1 MKSTF
6 TKQLFLAAFVLFSLN
21 GFSQSTFGD
30 IYQIFQTNCTFS
42 SCHDDEGPAFG
53 LNLKGTG
60 PGAMMEV
67 YDNIVG
73 VTPNNSTA
81 EGKNNKIIMPG
92 DPSRSFMFRKI
103 QHGLDASLTLDP
115 GENEP
120 MPLFGSPL
128 SDKKIEL
135 VRQWILHGAPATGTV
150 IDTNLIAQYYDNNG
164 VQSVSNPPAMPD
176 PSEGF
181 QIHLGPFFVPPGQEK
196 EVFIKH
202 NLFLQDNIEVTAIE
216 THMGLQS
223 HHFILNRFLA
233 EEETLCGVSVGA
245 EGPDAFPDG
254 FRGVDDPSHFSAL
267 FQVGAQQTGRLELP
281 YKTAFAWD
289 AGTIIDLNS
298 HYINANA
305 TQVLSADV
313 YINVYYQED
322 GIAVQDMQALMVPN
336 TSINLPSTGET
347 ITLTQ
352 NLPLFLCFP
361 SGMFLYA
368 LNSHTHKLGIDYDIY
383 KSDAAGQNV
392 EHLFDA
398 SCFQDA
404 VPGCVDEFYDYQHP
418 PERQFPSYYPL
429 TGGDWLKHEAKYVNN
444 TGQNVG
450 WGLTSNDEMMIMFM
464 FYVTDTTGLINF
476 APEVGADEA
485 STNEGESITIS
496 VLENDT
502 DIDGV
507 SVCGIAS
514 PPDNGEVTINEDG
527 TITYTPDEGFS
538 GVDQFEYTA
547 CDLVNN
553 PLSTDG
559 TVTVT
564 VNAPSSVLNQNIQHV
579 KVYPNPTS
587 GAVMIAMNSQEIRSI
602 QLLNIQGQWIQNL
615 SYNGQGGILSTDL
628 KAQNIPN
635 GMYWLVIEGNDN
647 LRKVAKVILMD

>member
-150 IDTNLIAQYYDNNG
+150 IDTNIIAQFYDNNG

-233 EEETLCGVSVGA
+233 EEETLCGISVGA
-245 EGPDAFPDG
+245 EGPDDFPDG

-289 AGTIIDLNS
+289 AG
-298 HYINANA
+298 
-305 TQVLSADV
+305 
-313 YINVYYQED
+313 YYYRFKF
-322 GIAVQDMQALMVPN
+322 
-336 TSINLPSTGET
+336 
-347 ITLTQ
+347 
-352 NLPLFLCFP
+352 PL
-361 SGMFLYA
+361 
-368 LNSHTHKLGIDYDIY
+368 H
-383 KSDAAGQNV
+383 
-392 EHLFDA
+392 
-398 SCFQDA
+398 
-404 VPGCVDEFYDYQHP
+404 
-418 PERQFPSYYPL
+418 
-429 TGGDWLKHEAKYVNN
+429 
-444 TGQNVG
+444 
-450 WGLTSNDEMMIMFM
+450 
-464 FYVTDTTGLINF
+464 
-476 APEVGADEA
+476 
-485 STNEGESITIS
+485 
-496 VLENDT
+496 
-502 DIDGV
+502 
-507 SVCGIAS
+507 
-514 PPDNGEVTINEDG
+514 
-527 TITYTPDEGFS
+527 
-538 GVDQFEYTA
+538 
-547 CDLVNN
+547 
-553 PLSTDG
+553 
-559 TVTVT
+559 
-564 VNAPSSVLNQNIQHV
+564 
-579 KVYPNPTS
+579 
-587 GAVMIAMNSQEIRSI
+587 
-602 QLLNIQGQWIQNL
+602 
-615 SYNGQGGILSTDL
+615 
-628 KAQNIPN
+628 
-635 GMYWLVIEGNDN
+635 
-647 LRKVAKVILMD
+647 